1 MHCYFR
7 HTGLKIVGTV
17 MNDKLKMWRDK
28 AGLSQ
33 QEVAERAGEN
43 VLTQKQVSRIEQA
56 PLSQNL
62 ELVLAYLRIVAPE
75 KIQEFITDCLHAQLN
90 TSSLNQNYTQQ
101 KENMMRN
108 KKELIQYLEN
118 SIATLS
124 NTSNPFIKNSSI
136 AKDIAELKDNL
147 KDIHAKPVL
156 SAMGPSDAGKSTLLN
171 YILGSEILPA
181 KWQPATCLVTLLM
194 HTQDKPNYLDA
205 HKSVFIFKTG
215 FKPHM
220 IFDQKMLADYLI
232 DSGGKELI
240 KTYGEKDEN
249 DNVLNPQAY
258 MVVVFESFPILE
270 NIWLLDTPGQLIE
283 PEMYDDIEGSS
294 SEEILNDKAKA
305 MSAISLVDGLIFA
318 SATTKFMRDE
328 DPYFLQNILMH
339 KVPLEGDKP
348 LANLIILKTHSYDQ
362 ITAEANNATF
372 RTAANH
378 LTKTF
383 SQTLYDEWEHQ
394 LNHPSHPQK
403 LQRPDA
409 AVWASRMLPF
419 FRENNR
425 YCEDFDARLKEVI
438 NYLLANRTALINSRV
453 ETINKRIHH
462 RIALAL
468 QELQQSSRSVQEKKE
483 DIERQDARF
492 REGSGALIARFTE
505 ISNQCP
511 RYAEEDIERIRDIFY
526 SLCNEESMYRFIDNQ
541 FEDKDEAKRAI
552 NKALG
557 NHFESKF
564 RRVMEESTRRF
575 SLEVESVV
583 QAWQKIVPSAHG
595 AASEG
600 MPQTDI
606 SLSAT
611 SDFDAYSAFVGGMA
625 GLTSFGA
632 MAGYVATISSNLGAY
647 ILVGKAAGVLTSLGI
662 TSSVTTLPTLVAAT
676 GGPVAW
682 GVAIAAVVGLLV
694 YRLFA
699 NWKKALAKSV
709 VKGLESSST
718 LSNVE
723 TDITRYWQDSR
734 KALAASVDS
743 LKAETDAFIKH
754 LYSEANIEYQ
764 QQDIAEAGQILTT
777 IKNNL
782 GGEAK

>member
-1 MHCYFR
+1 
-7 HTGLKIVGTV
+7 

-43 VLTQKQVSRIEQA
+43 VLSQKQVSRIEQA

-75 KIQEFITDCLHAQLN
+75 KIQEFITDCLKTQLN

-108 KKELIQYLEN
+108 KKELIEYLER

-136 AKDIAELKDNL
+136 TKDIAELKDNL

-194 HTQDKPNYLDA
+194 HTQDKPDYLDKN
-205 HKSVFIFKTG
+205 KSVFIFKNG

-220 IFDQKMLADYLI
+220 IFDRQMLADFLI

-258 MVVVFESFPILE
+258 MVVVFESFAILE
-270 NIWLLDTPGQLIE
+270 TIWLLDTPGQLIE
-283 PEMYDDIEGSS
+283 PEMYDEIDGCS

-328 DPYFLQNILMH
+328 DPEFLQNILMH

-362 ITAEANNATF
+362 ITAEANHKTF

-383 SQTLYDEWEHQ
+383 SHTLYDEWEHQ
-394 LNHPSHPQK
+394 LNNPNHPQK
-403 LQRPDA
+403 LLRPDA

-419 FRENNR
+419 FRENR
-425 YCEDFDARLKEVI
+425 QYCEAFDVRLKEVI
-438 NYLLANRTALINSRV
+438 NYLLANRTALINNRI
-453 ETINKRIHH
+453 ETIHKRIQN

-468 QELQQSSRSVQEKKE
+468 QELQQSSRSVQERKE
-483 DIERQDARF
+483 DIEQQDARF

-505 ISNQCP
+505 ISNFCP

-526 SLCNEESMYRFIDNQ
+526 SLCNDESMYRFIDNR

-583 QAWQKIVPSAHG
+583 QAWQKIVPSAQG
-595 AASEG
+595 AARAG
-600 MPQTDI
+600 MPETDI

-709 VKGLESSST
+709 VKGLESSNT

-723 TDITRYWQDSR
+723 ADITRYWQDSR
-734 KALAASVDS
+734 NALRASVDS
-743 LKAETDAFIKH
+743 LKNEIDAFIRH
-754 LYSEANIEYQ
+754 LYAEANIEYQ
-764 QQDIAEAGQILTT
+764 QQDIAEAEQILNT

-782 GGEAK
+782 GSEDK

>member
-1 MHCYFR
+1 
-7 HTGLKIVGTV
+7 

-33 QEVAERAGEN
+33 QEVAERAGEKI
-43 VLTQKQVSRIEQA
+43 LTQKQVSRIEQD

-62 ELVLAYLRIVAPE
+62 ELILAYLRIVAPE
-75 KIQEFITDCLHAQLN
+75 KIVEFITDSMNEQLN
-90 TSSLNQNYTQQ
+90 ISSLNKIYIQQ
-101 KENMMRN
+101 KENTMRN
-108 KKELIQYLEN
+108 KMQLIQYLEN

-124 NTSNPFIKNSSI
+124 KTSNPFIKNSSI
-136 AKDIAELKDNL
+136 TKDIAELKDNL
-147 KDIHAKPVL
+147 KDIHAKPIL

-194 HTQDKPNYLDA
+194 HTQDKPEYLDH
-205 HKSVFIFKTG
+205 HKSVFVFRSG
-215 FKPHM
+215 FKPYM
-220 IFDQKMLADYLI
+220 IFDQDMLKEYLI

-240 KTYGEKDEN
+240 KTYGEKDDN
-249 DNVLNPQAY
+249 DNVLNPHAY
-258 MVVVFESFPILE
+258 MVIVFESFSMLE

-283 PEMYDDIEGSS
+283 PEMYEEIDGCS

-328 DPYFLQNILMH
+328 DPEFLQSILMH
-339 KVPLEGDKP
+339 KVPIEGDKP

-362 ITAEANNATF
+362 ITAEANEATF

-378 LTKTF
+378 LAKSF
-383 SQTLYDEWEHQ
+383 SHTLYDEWEHQ
-394 LNHPSHPQK
+394 LSNPNNPQK
-403 LQRPDA
+403 LLRPDA
-409 AVWASRMLPF
+409 SAWAERMLPF
-419 FRENNR
+419 FRENNQ
-425 YCEDFDARLKEVI
+425 YCETFDARLKEVI
-438 NYLLANRTALINSRV
+438 DYLLANRTAQINSRV
-453 ETINKRIHH
+453 ETINKRIQT
-462 RIALAL
+462 RISAAL

-483 DIERQDARF
+483 DIKQQDARF
-492 REGSGALIARFTE
+492 REGSAVLITRFNE
-505 ISNQCP
+505 ISNNCQ
-511 RYAEEDIERIRDIFY
+511 RYASEDIERIRDIFY
-526 SLCNEESMYRFIDNQ
+526 SLCNEESMYRFIDNR
-541 FEDKDEAKRAI
+541 FDDKDEAKRAI

-575 SLEVESVV
+575 SLEVESIV
-583 QAWQKIVPSAHG
+583 QAWQKIVPSAQQ
-595 AASEG
+595 SIYPG
-600 MPQTDI
+600 MLDTDI
-606 SLSAT
+606 SLSTT
-611 SDFDAYSAFVGGMA
+611 SDFDAYSAFIGGMA

-662 TSSVTTLPTLVAAT
+662 TSSVTTLPTLIAAT

-699 NWKKALAKSV
+699 NWKKALAKSI
-709 VKGLESSST
+709 VKGMESSNT
-718 LSNVE
+718 LTSVE
-723 TDITRYWQDSR
+723 TDISRYWQDSS
-734 KALAASVDS
+734 KALVVSVHS
-743 LKAETDAFIKH
+743 LTTETDAFIKH
-754 LYSEANIEYQ
+754 LYEEANIEYQ
-764 QQDIAEAGQILTT
+764 QQDITEADQILNK
-777 IKNNL
+777 IKNNMD
-782 GGEAK
+782 GKAE

>member
-1 MHCYFR
+1 
-7 HTGLKIVGTV
+7 
-17 MNDKLKMWRDK
+17 MNEKLRIWRDK

-43 VLTQKQVSRIEQA
+43 VLSQKQVSRIEQD

-62 ELVLAYLRIVAPE
+62 DLVLAYLRIVAPE
-75 KIQEFITDCLHAQLN
+75 KIQEFISDCLQAQLN
-90 TSSLNQNYTQQ
+90 TSSINDNYTQQ
-101 KENMMRN
+101 KEHMM
-108 KKELIQYLEN
+108 KDKMQLIQYLEK
-118 SIATLS
+118 SISTLS

-136 AKDIAELKDNL
+136 TKDISELKDNL

-194 HTQDKPNYLDA
+194 HTQDKPEYLDSN
-205 HKSVFIFKTG
+205 KSVFIFKTG

-220 IFDQKMLADYLI
+220 IFDQDMLSSFLL

-240 KTYGEKDEN
+240 KAYGEKDEN
-249 DNVLNPQAY
+249 DNVLNSQAY
-258 MVVVFESFPILE
+258 MVVVFEGFDILE

-283 PEMYDDIEGSS
+283 PEMYDEIEGSS

-328 DPYFLQNILMH
+328 DPEFLQNILMH

-348 LANLIILKTHSYDQ
+348 LSNLIILKTHSYDQ
-362 ITAEANNATF
+362 ISAEANQATF

-378 LTKTF
+378 LTKTY
-383 SQTLYDEWEHQ
+383 SHTLYDEWEHQ
-394 LNHPSHPQK
+394 LNNPVHPQT

-409 AVWASRMLPF
+409 TIWASRMLPF
-419 FRENNR
+419 FRENTQ
-425 YCEDFDARLKEVI
+425 YCQDFDERLNEVI
-438 NYLLANRTALINSRV
+438 NYLLVNRTALISNRV
-453 ETINKRIHH
+453 ETIQKRIQN

-468 QELQQSSRSVQEKKE
+468 QELHQSGRSVQEKKE
-483 DIERQDARF
+483 DIEQQDARF
-492 REGSGALIARFTE
+492 RKGSSSLIDRFTE
-505 ISNQCP
+505 ISESCP

-526 SLCNEESMYRFIDNQ
+526 SLCNEESMYRFIDNR

-564 RRVMEESTRRF
+564 RRVMEDSTRRF
-575 SLEVESVV
+575 SLEVENVV
-583 QAWQKIVPSAHG
+583 QAWQKIVPSAQGVKH
-595 AASEG
+595 SDKID
-600 MPQTDI
+600 TDI
-606 SLSAT
+606 SLCDS
-611 SDFDAYSAFVGGMA
+611 SNFDAYSAFVGGMA

-699 NWKKALAKSV
+699 NWKKALAKSD
-709 VKGLESSST
+709 VKGLESSNT

-723 TDITRYWQDSR
+723 KDITRYWQDSR
-734 KALAASVDS
+734 NALTASVDS
-743 LKAETDAFIKH
+743 LRFETETFIKH
-754 LYSEANIEYQ
+754 LYKEADIEYQ
-764 QQDIAEAGQILTT
+764 QQDIAEAEQILNT
-777 IKNNL
+777 IQSNL
-782 GGEAK
+782 CGEVK